1 MPAFIPD
8 EFIQRLLDETDIVSL
23 VDSHIPLNKKGKDH
37 WALCPFCDDGNKPS
51 FSVSQQKQFYYCFRC
66 RASGNAIGFLMN
78 YQSHD
83 FQGAIE
89 ILANNAGLEIPKTGN
104 DKNYEKNKKIFEL
117 NSLATDFYVNNLY
130 KDGSQSEVKNYL
142 LNRGINE
149 ETIKTFQ
156 IGFAPKGWDNLSTF
170 FKKNL
175 DPELQK
181 VDAGLFKISEK
192 NNKLYDVFR
201 NRIIFPIKSHRDQ
214 IIGFGGR
221 VIDPADNPKYL
232 NSSDSDIFKKGR
244 ELYGL
249 SEILKNK
256 KRINR
261 IVVVEGYTDVLS
273 LFSNDMNY
281 AVATLG
287 IATSKVHIDKLF
299 THVDEV
305 IFCFDGDDAGVKAAE
320 SALNISLSGLRD
332 GKKIKF
338 MFLPEGEDPSSLLEK
353 EGKEE
358 FEKRMEN
365 SKVLSEY
372 LFENILKKY
381 DDSIESKA
389 SAMKEFLDIT
399 QLMPS
404 SNFKKI
410 MFQEFSKKLG
420 VELEEIKQPE
430 RQKEPDARMKKNQV
444 KEEKLELDKVSKS
457 IIKVLIDSPNLS
469 SLPALD
475 IFLEQDSFMS
485 KFLNFLRSKENLT
498 FPMILQAF
506 EGKKQFLIDLAE
518 DENLIAPNESKE
530 YLIQAVNFLM
540 KNDKENLLSQLKE
553 KYENDSLSDE
563 EKIELKKLLMNKFDD
578 LDARELVLLK
588 NI

>member
-1 MPAFIPD
+1 MAAFIPD

-37 WALCPFCDDGNKPS
+37 WALCPFCDDGSKPS

-104 DKNYEKNKKIFEL
+104 NKNYEKNKKIFEL
-117 NSLATDFYVNNLY
+117 NTLATDFYVKNLFR
-130 KDGSQSEVKNYL
+130 DENEFDVKNYL

-156 IGFAPKGWDNLSTF
+156 LGFAPKGWDNLSTF
-170 FKKNL
+170 FKKTL
-175 DPELQK
+175 DSELQQ
-181 VDAGLFKISEK
+181 VDAGLFKTSEK
-192 NNKLYDVFR
+192 NNKVYDVFR
-201 NRIIFPIKSHRDQ
+201 NRIIFPIKSQRGQ

-221 VIDPADNPKYL
+221 VIDSTDNPKYL
-232 NSSDSDIFKKGR
+232 NSSDSEVFKKGR

-256 KRINR
+256 KRTNR

-273 LFSNDMNY
+273 LFSNDISY

-287 IATSKVHIDKLF
+287 IATSKAHIDKLF
-299 THVDEV
+299 AHVDEIV
-305 IFCFDGDDAGVKAAE
+305 FCFDGDGAGVKAAE

-358 FEKRMEN
+358 FEKRIEN

-389 SAMKEFLDIT
+389 SAMKEFLDT
-399 QLMPS
+399 MKLMPS

-410 MFQEFSKKLG
+410 LFQEFSKKLG

-430 RQKEPDARMKKNQV
+430 RKREPDVRKTNQAN
-444 KEEKLELDKVSKS
+444 EEKIELDKVSKS
-457 IIKVLIDSPNLS
+457 IIKVLMDSPNLS

-485 KFLNFLRSKENLT
+485 QFLNFLRSKENLT

-518 DENLIAPNESKE
+518 DENLIAPNESE
-530 YLIQAVNFLM
+530 DYLIQAVNFLM
-540 KNDKENLLSQLKE
+540 KNDKENLLSQFKK
-553 KYENDSLSDE
+553 KYENDSISDQD
-563 EKIELKKLLMNKFDD
+563 KIELKKLLMNKFDD
-578 LDARELVLLK
+578 LDDAELNLLK
-588 NI
+588 EI

>member
-1 MPAFIPD
+1 MAAFIPD

-37 WALCPFCDDGNKPS
+37 WALCPFCDDGSKPS

-78 YQSHD
+78 YQSQD

-89 ILANNAGLEIPKTGN
+89 VLANNAGLEIPKTGN
-104 DKNYEKNKKIFEL
+104 NKNYEKNKKIFEL
-117 NSLATDFYVNNLY
+117 NALAADFYVKNLNS
-130 KDGSQSEVKNYL
+130 DEIDPEVKNYL

-156 IGFAPKGWDNLSTF
+156 LGFAPKGWDNLSTF
-170 FKKNL
+170 FKKTL
-175 DPELQK
+175 DSELQQ
-181 VDAGLFKISEK
+181 VDAGLFKTSEK
-192 NNKLYDVFR
+192 NNKVYDVFR
-201 NRIIFPIKSHRDQ
+201 NRIIFPIKSQRGQ

-221 VIDPADNPKYL
+221 VIDSTDNPKYL
-232 NSSDSDIFKKGR
+232 NSSDSEVFKKGR

-256 KRINR
+256 KRTNR
-261 IVVVEGYTDVLS
+261 IIVVEGYTDVLS
-273 LFSNDMNY
+273 LFSNDISY

-287 IATSKVHIDKLF
+287 IATSKAHIDKLF
-299 THVDEV
+299 AHVDEIV
-305 IFCFDGDDAGVKAAE
+305 FCFDGDGAGVKAAE

-358 FEKRMEN
+358 FEKRIEN
-365 SKVLSEY
+365 AKVLSEY

-389 SAMKEFLDIT
+389 SAMKEFLDT
-399 QLMPS
+399 MKLMPS

-410 MFQEFSKKLG
+410 LFQEFSKKLG

-430 RQKEPDARMKKNQV
+430 RKRELDVRKTNQANEG
-444 KEEKLELDKVSKS
+444 KIELDKVSKS
-457 IIKVLIDSPNLS
+457 IIKVLMDSPNLS

-475 IFLEQDSFMS
+475 IFLEQDSFMAQ
-485 KFLNFLRSKENLT
+485 FLNFLRSKENLT

-506 EGKKQFLIDLAE
+506 EGKKQLLIDLAE
-518 DENLIAPNESKE
+518 DENLIAPKESE
-530 YLIQAVNFLM
+530 DYLIQAVNFLM
-540 KNDKENLLSQLKE
+540 KNDKENLLSQLKRN
-553 KYENDSLSDE
+553 YENDSISSQD
-563 EKIELKKLLMNKFDD
+563 KIELKKLLMNKFDD
-578 LDARELVLLK
+578 LDERELMLLK

>member
-117 NSLATDFYVNNLY
+117 NALATDFYVNNLY

-192 NNKLYDVFR
+192 NNKIYDVFR

-305 IFCFDGDDAGVKAAE
+305 IFCFDGDDAGLKAAE

-444 KEEKLELDKVSKS
+444 KEENLELDKVSKS

-553 KYENDSLSDE
+553 KYKNDSLSDQ

>member
-117 NSLATDFYVNNLY
+117 NALATDFYVNNFY

-553 KYENDSLSDE
+553 KYENDSLSDQ

-588 NI
+588 KI

>member
-1 MPAFIPD
+1 MAAFIPD

-23 VDSHIPLNKKGKDH
+23 VDSHVPLNKKGKDH
-37 WALCPFCDDGNKPS
+37 WALCPFCDDGSKPS

-89 ILANNAGLEIPKTGN
+89 ILANNAGLEIPKTGSN
-104 DKNYEKNKKIFEL
+104 KNYEKNKKIFEL
-117 NSLATDFYVNNLY
+117 NTLATDFYVKNLFR
-130 KDGSQSEVKNYL
+130 DENEFDVKNYL

-156 IGFAPKGWDNLSTF
+156 LGFAPKGWDNLSTF
-170 FKKNL
+170 FKKTL
-175 DPELQK
+175 DSELQQ
-181 VDAGLFKISEK
+181 VDAGLFKTSEK
-192 NNKLYDVFR
+192 NNKVYDVFR
-201 NRIIFPIKSHRDQ
+201 NRIIFPIKSQRGQ

-221 VIDPADNPKYL
+221 VVDSTDNPKYL
-232 NSSDSDIFKKGR
+232 NSSDSEVFKKGR

-256 KRINR
+256 KRTNR

-273 LFSNDMNY
+273 LFSNDISY

-287 IATSKVHIDKLF
+287 IATSKAHIDKLF
-299 THVDEV
+299 THVDEIV
-305 IFCFDGDDAGVKAAE
+305 FCFDGDGAGVKAAE

-358 FEKRMEN
+358 FEKRIEN

-389 SAMKEFLDIT
+389 SAMKEFLDT
-399 QLMPS
+399 MKLMLS

-410 MFQEFSKKLG
+410 LFQEFSKKLG

-430 RQKEPDARMKKNQV
+430 RKREPDVRKTNQAN
-444 KEEKLELDKVSKS
+444 EEKIELDKVSKS
-457 IIKVLIDSPNLS
+457 IIKVLMDSPNLS

-475 IFLEQDSFMS
+475 IFLEQDSFMAQ
-485 KFLNFLRSKENLT
+485 FLNFLRSKEYLT
-498 FPMILQAF
+498 FPMFLQAF

-518 DENLIAPNESKE
+518 DENLIAPNESE
-530 YLIQAVNFLM
+530 DYLIQAVNFLK
-540 KNDKENLLSQLKE
+540 KNDKENLLSQLKR
-553 KYENDSLSDE
+553 KYENDSISDQD
-563 EKIELKKLLMNKFDD
+563 KIELKKLLMNKFDD
-578 LDARELVLLK
+578 LDERELTLLK

>member
-117 NSLATDFYVNNLY
+117 NALATDFYVNNLY

-192 NNKLYDVFR
+192 NNKIYDVFR

-221 VIDPADNPKYL
+221 VIDPTDNPKYL

-389 SAMKEFLDIT
+389 SAMKEFLDIM

-553 KYENDSLSDE
+553 KYKNDSLSDQ

>member
-1 MPAFIPD
+1 MAAFIPD

-23 VDSHIPLNKKGKDH
+23 VDSHVPLNKKGKDH
-37 WALCPFCDDGNKPS
+37 WALCPFCDDGSKPS

-104 DKNYEKNKKIFEL
+104 NKNYEKNKKIFEL
-117 NSLATDFYVNNLY
+117 NTLATDFYVKNLFR
-130 KDGSQSEVKNYL
+130 DENEFDVKNYL

-156 IGFAPKGWDNLSTF
+156 LGFAPKGWDNLSTF
-170 FKKNL
+170 FKKTL
-175 DPELQK
+175 DSELQQ
-181 VDAGLFKISEK
+181 VDAGLFKTSEK
-192 NNKLYDVFR
+192 NNKVYDVFR
-201 NRIIFPIKSHRDQ
+201 NRIIFPIKSQRGQ

-221 VIDPADNPKYL
+221 VIDSTDNPKYL
-232 NSSDSDIFKKGR
+232 NSSDSEVFKKGR

-256 KRINR
+256 KRTNR

-273 LFSNDMNY
+273 LFSNDISY

-287 IATSKVHIDKLF
+287 IATSKAHIDKLF
-299 THVDEV
+299 AHVDEIV
-305 IFCFDGDDAGVKAAE
+305 FCFDGDGAGVKAAE

-332 GKKIKF
+332 GKKIRF

-358 FEKRMEN
+358 FEKRIEN

-389 SAMKEFLDIT
+389 SAMKEFLDT
-399 QLMPS
+399 MKLMPS

-410 MFQEFSKKLG
+410 LFQEFSKKLG

-430 RQKEPDARMKKNQV
+430 RKRESDVRKTNQAN
-444 KEEKLELDKVSKS
+444 EEKIELDKVSKS
-457 IIKVLIDSPNLS
+457 IIKVLMDSPNLS

-475 IFLEQDSFMS
+475 IFLEQDSFMAQ
-485 KFLNFLRSKENLT
+485 FLNFLRSKENLT

-518 DENLIAPNESKE
+518 DENLIAPNESE
-530 YLIQAVNFLM
+530 DYLIQAVNFLK
-540 KNDKENLLSQLKE
+540 KNDKENLLSQLKR
-553 KYENDSLSDE
+553 KYENDSISDQD
-563 EKIELKKLLMNKFDD
+563 KIELKKLLMNKFDD
-578 LDARELVLLK
+578 LDERELTLLK

>member
-1 MPAFIPD
+1 MAAFIPD

-23 VDSHIPLNKKGKDH
+23 VDSHVPLNKKGKDH
-37 WALCPFCDDGNKPS
+37 WALCPFCDDGSKPS

-89 ILANNAGLEIPKTGN
+89 ILANNAGLEIPKTGSN
-104 DKNYEKNKKIFEL
+104 KNYEKNKKIFEL
-117 NSLATDFYVNNLY
+117 NALATDFYVKNLFRD
-130 KDGSQSEVKNYL
+130 KNEFDVKNYL

-156 IGFAPKGWDNLSTF
+156 LGFAPKGWDNLSTF
-170 FKKNL
+170 FKKTL
-175 DPELQK
+175 DSELQQ
-181 VDAGLFKISEK
+181 VDAGLFKTSEK
-192 NNKLYDVFR
+192 NNKVYDVFR
-201 NRIIFPIKSHRDQ
+201 NRIIFPIKSQRGQ

-221 VIDPADNPKYL
+221 VIDSTDNPKYL
-232 NSSDSDIFKKGR
+232 NSSDSEVFKKGR

-256 KRINR
+256 KRTNR

-273 LFSNDMNY
+273 LFSNDISY

-287 IATSKVHIDKLF
+287 IATSKAHIDKLF
-299 THVDEV
+299 AHVDEIV
-305 IFCFDGDDAGVKAAE
+305 FCFDGDGAGVKAAE

-332 GKKIKF
+332 GKKIRF

-358 FEKRMEN
+358 FEKRIEN

-389 SAMKEFLDIT
+389 SAMKEFLDT
-399 QLMPS
+399 MKLMPS

-410 MFQEFSKKLG
+410 LFQEFSKKLG

-430 RQKEPDARMKKNQV
+430 RKRESDVRKTNQAN
-444 KEEKLELDKVSKS
+444 EEKIELDKVSKS
-457 IIKVLIDSPNLS
+457 IIKVLMDSPNLS

-475 IFLEQDSFMS
+475 IFLEQDSFMAQ
-485 KFLNFLRSKENLT
+485 FLNFLRSKENLT

-518 DENLIAPNESKE
+518 DENLIAPNESE
-530 YLIQAVNFLM
+530 DYLIQAVNFLK

-553 KYENDSLSDE
+553 KYENDSISDQD
-563 EKIELKKLLMNKFDD
+563 KIELKKLLMNKFDD
-578 LDARELVLLK
+578 LDELELMLLK
-588 NI
+588 KI

>member
-117 NSLATDFYVNNLY
+117 NALATDFYVNNLY

-192 NNKLYDVFR
+192 NNKIYDVFR

-444 KEEKLELDKVSKS
+444 KEENLELDKVSKS

-485 KFLNFLRSKENLT
+485 KFLNFMRSKENLT

-553 KYENDSLSDE
+553 KYENDSLSDH

>member
-1 MPAFIPD
+1 MSAFIPD

-117 NSLATDFYVNNLY
+117 NALATDFYVNNLY

-192 NNKLYDVFR
+192 NNKIYDVFR

-221 VIDPADNPKYL
+221 VIDPTDNPKYL

-444 KEEKLELDKVSKS
+444 KEENLELDKVSKS

-553 KYENDSLSDE
+553 KYKNDSLSDQ

>member
-1 MPAFIPD
+1 MAAFIPD

-37 WALCPFCDDGNKPS
+37 WALCPFCDDGSKPS

-104 DKNYEKNKKIFEL
+104 NKNHEKNKKIFEL
-117 NSLATDFYVNNLY
+117 NALATDFYVKNLS
-130 KDGSQSEVKNYL
+130 KNENEAEVKNYL
-142 LNRGINE
+142 LKRGINE

-156 IGFAPKGWDNLSTF
+156 LGFAPKGWDNLSRF
-170 FKKNL
+170 FKKTL
-175 DPELQK
+175 DSELQQ

-192 NNKLYDVFR
+192 NNKVYDVFR
-201 NRIIFPIKSHRDQ
+201 HRIIFPIKSQRGQ

-221 VIDPADNPKYL
+221 VIDSTDNPKYL
-232 NSSDSDIFKKGR
+232 NSSDSEVFKKGR

-249 SEILKNK
+249 SEILKSK
-256 KRINR
+256 ERTNR
-261 IVVVEGYTDVLS
+261 IIVVEGYTDVLS
-273 LFSNDMNY
+273 LFSNDISY

-299 THVDEV
+299 SHVDEI
-305 IFCFDGDDAGVKAAE
+305 IFCFDGDGAGVKAAE
-320 SALNISLSGLRD
+320 SALNVSLSVLRD

-353 EGKEE
+353 EGKKE
-358 FEKRMEN
+358 FENRIEN

-389 SAMKEFLDIT
+389 SAMKEFLDT
-399 QLMPS
+399 MKLMPS

-410 MFQEFSKKLG
+410 LFQEFSKKLG

-430 RQKEPDARMKKNQV
+430 RQRKSDVRKKNQAM
-444 KEEKLELDKVSKS
+444 EEKIELDKVSKS
-457 IIKVLIDSPNLS
+457 IIKVLMDAPNLS

-475 IFLEQDSFMS
+475 IFLEEDSFMAQ
-485 KFLNFLRSKENLT
+485 FLNFLRSKENLT

-518 DENLIAPNESKE
+518 DENLIAPNESE
-530 YLIQAVNFLM
+530 DYLIQAVNFLM
-540 KNDKENLLSQLKE
+540 KNDKENLLSQFKK
-553 KYENDSLSDE
+553 KYENDSISDQD
-563 EKIELKKLLMNKFDD
+563 KIELKKLLMNKFDD
-578 LDARELVLLK
+578 LDDAELNLLK
-588 NI
+588 EI

>member
-117 NSLATDFYVNNLY
+117 NALATDFYVNNLY

-192 NNKLYDVFR
+192 NNKIYDVFR

-221 VIDPADNPKYL
+221 VIDPTDNPKYL

-305 IFCFDGDDAGVKAAE
+305 IFCFDGDDAGLKAAE

-444 KEEKLELDKVSKS
+444 KEENLELDKVSKS

-553 KYENDSLSDE
+553 KYKNDSLSDQ

>member
-117 NSLATDFYVNNLY
+117 NALATDFYVNNLY

-457 IIKVLIDSPNLS
+457 IIKVLVDSPNLS

-553 KYENDSLSDE
+553 KYENDSLSDQ

>member
-1 MPAFIPD
+1 M
-8 EFIQRLLDETDIVSL
+8 
-23 VDSHIPLNKKGKDH
+23 
-37 WALCPFCDDGNKPS
+37 
-51 FSVSQQKQFYYCFRC
+51 
-66 RASGNAIGFLMN
+66 NA
-78 YQSHD
+78 
-83 FQGAIE
+83 
-89 ILANNAGLEIPKTGN
+89 
-104 DKNYEKNKKIFEL
+104 
-117 NSLATDFYVNNLY
+117 LATDFYVNNLY

-372 LFENILKKY
+372 
-381 DDSIESKA
+381 
-389 SAMKEFLDIT
+389 
-399 QLMPS
+399 
-404 SNFKKI
+404 FKKI
-410 MFQEFSKKLG
+410 
-420 VELEEIKQPE
+420 
-430 RQKEPDARMKKNQV
+430 
-444 KEEKLELDKVSKS
+444 
-457 IIKVLIDSPNLS
+457 
-469 SLPALD
+469 
-475 IFLEQDSFMS
+475 
-485 KFLNFLRSKENLT
+485 
-498 FPMILQAF
+498 
-506 EGKKQFLIDLAE
+506 
-518 DENLIAPNESKE
+518 
-530 YLIQAVNFLM
+530 
-540 KNDKENLLSQLKE
+540 
-553 KYENDSLSDE
+553 
-563 EKIELKKLLMNKFDD
+563 
-578 LDARELVLLK
+578 
-588 NI
+588 

>member
-117 NSLATDFYVNNLY
+117 NALATDFYVNNLY

-192 NNKLYDVFR
+192 NNKIYDVFR

-221 VIDPADNPKYL
+221 VIDPTDNPKYL

-404 SNFKKI
+404 TNFKKI

-444 KEEKLELDKVSKS
+444 KEENLELDKVSKS

-553 KYENDSLSDE
+553 KYKNDSLSDQ

>member
-1 MPAFIPD
+1 MPPFIPD

-117 NSLATDFYVNNLY
+117 NALATDFYVNNLY

-192 NNKLYDVFR
+192 NNKIYDVFR

-221 VIDPADNPKYL
+221 VIDPTDNPKYL

>member
-117 NSLATDFYVNNLY
+117 NALATDFYVNNLY

-192 NNKLYDVFR
+192 NNKIYDVFR

-221 VIDPADNPKYL
+221 VIDPTDNPKYL

-553 KYENDSLSDE
+553 KYENDSLSDH

>member
-1 MPAFIPD
+1 MAAFIPD

-23 VDSHIPLNKKGKDH
+23 VDSHVPLNKKGKDH
-37 WALCPFCDDGNKPS
+37 WALCPFCDDGSKPS

-89 ILANNAGLEIPKTGN
+89 ILANNAGLEIPKTGSN
-104 DKNYEKNKKIFEL
+104 KNYEKNKKIFEL
-117 NSLATDFYVNNLY
+117 NTLATDFYVKNLFR
-130 KDGSQSEVKNYL
+130 DENEFDVKNYL

-156 IGFAPKGWDNLSTF
+156 LGFAPKGWDNLSTF
-170 FKKNL
+170 FKKTL
-175 DPELQK
+175 DSELQQ
-181 VDAGLFKISEK
+181 VDAGLFKTSEK
-192 NNKLYDVFR
+192 NNKVYDVFR
-201 NRIIFPIKSHRDQ
+201 NRIIFPIKSQRGQ

-221 VIDPADNPKYL
+221 VIDSTDNPKYL
-232 NSSDSDIFKKGR
+232 NSSDSEVFKKGR

-256 KRINR
+256 KRTNR
-261 IVVVEGYTDVLS
+261 IIVVEGYTDVLS
-273 LFSNDMNY
+273 LFSNDISY

-287 IATSKVHIDKLF
+287 IATSKAHIDKLF
-299 THVDEV
+299 AHVDEIV
-305 IFCFDGDDAGVKAAE
+305 FCFDGDGAGVKAAE

-358 FEKRMEN
+358 FEKRIEN

-389 SAMKEFLDIT
+389 SAMKEFLDT
-399 QLMPS
+399 MKLMPS

-410 MFQEFSKKLG
+410 LFQEFSKKLG

-430 RQKEPDARMKKNQV
+430 RKREPDVRKTNQAN
-444 KEEKLELDKVSKS
+444 EEKIELDKVSKS
-457 IIKVLIDSPNLS
+457 IIKVLMDSPNLS

-475 IFLEQDSFMS
+475 IFLEQDSFMAQ
-485 KFLNFLRSKENLT
+485 FLNFLRSKENLT

-518 DENLIAPNESKE
+518 DENLIAPNESE
-530 YLIQAVNFLM
+530 DYLIQAVNFLK
-540 KNDKENLLSQLKE
+540 KNDKENLLSQLKRR
-553 KYENDSLSDE
+553 YENDSISDQD
-563 EKIELKKLLMNKFDD
+563 KIELKKLLMNKFDD
-578 LDARELVLLK
+578 LDERELTLLK

>member
-1 MPAFIPD
+1 MAAFIPD

-23 VDSHIPLNKKGKDH
+23 VDSHVPLNKKGKDH
-37 WALCPFCDDGNKPS
+37 WALCPFCDDGSKPS

-89 ILANNAGLEIPKTGN
+89 ILANNAGLEIPKTGSN
-104 DKNYEKNKKIFEL
+104 KNYEKNKKIFEL
-117 NSLATDFYVNNLY
+117 NTLATDFYVKNLFR
-130 KDGSQSEVKNYL
+130 DENEFDVKNYL

-156 IGFAPKGWDNLSTF
+156 LGFAPKGWDNLSTF
-170 FKKNL
+170 FKKTL
-175 DPELQK
+175 DSELQQ
-181 VDAGLFKISEK
+181 VDAGLFKTSEK
-192 NNKLYDVFR
+192 NNKVYDVFR
-201 NRIIFPIKSHRDQ
+201 NRIIFPIKSQRGQ

-221 VIDPADNPKYL
+221 VIDSTDNPKYL
-232 NSSDSDIFKKGR
+232 NSSDSEVFKKGR

-256 KRINR
+256 KSTNR

-273 LFSNDMNY
+273 LFSNDISY

-287 IATSKVHIDKLF
+287 IATSKAHIDKLF
-299 THVDEV
+299 AHVDEIV
-305 IFCFDGDDAGVKAAE
+305 FCFDGDGAGVKAAE

-358 FEKRMEN
+358 FEKRIEN

-389 SAMKEFLDIT
+389 SAMKEFLDT
-399 QLMPS
+399 MKLMPS

-410 MFQEFSKKLG
+410 LFQEFSKKLG

-430 RQKEPDARMKKNQV
+430 RKREPDVRKTNQAN
-444 KEEKLELDKVSKS
+444 EEKIELDKVSKS
-457 IIKVLIDSPNLS
+457 IIKVLMDSPNLS

-475 IFLEQDSFMS
+475 IFLEQDSFMAQ
-485 KFLNFLRSKENLT
+485 FLNFLRSKENLT

-518 DENLIAPNESKE
+518 DENLIAPNESE
-530 YLIQAVNFLM
+530 DYLIQAVNFLK
-540 KNDKENLLSQLKE
+540 KNDKENLLSQLKR
-553 KYENDSLSDE
+553 KYENDSISDQD
-563 EKIELKKLLMNKFDD
+563 KIELKKLLMNKFDD
-578 LDARELVLLK
+578 LDELELMLLK
-588 NI
+588 KI

>member
-1 MPAFIPD
+1 MAAFIPD

-117 NSLATDFYVNNLY
+117 NALATDFYVNNLY

-192 NNKLYDVFR
+192 NNKIYDVFR

-221 VIDPADNPKYL
+221 VIDPTDNPKYL

-444 KEEKLELDKVSKS
+444 KEENLELDKVSKS

-553 KYENDSLSDE
+553 KYKNDSLSDQ

-578 LDARELVLLK
+578 LDAQELVLLK

>member
-1 MPAFIPD
+1 MAAFIPD

-37 WALCPFCDDGNKPS
+37 WALCPFCDDGSKPS

-104 DKNYEKNKKIFEL
+104 NKNYEKNKKIIEL
-117 NSLATDFYVNNLY
+117 NTLAADFYVKNLL
-130 KDGSQSEVKNYL
+130 KDGNESEVKNYL

-553 KYENDSLSDE
+553 KYENDSLSGQ

>member
-117 NSLATDFYVNNLY
+117 NALATDFYVNNLY

-192 NNKLYDVFR
+192 NNKIYDVFR

-221 VIDPADNPKYL
+221 VIDPTDNPKYL

-287 IATSKVHIDKLF
+287 IATSKFHIDKLF

-305 IFCFDGDDAGVKAAE
+305 IFCFDGDDAGLKAAE

-430 RQKEPDARMKKNQV
+430 RQKKLDVRMKKNQV

-553 KYENDSLSDE
+553 KYKNNSNYFINKLALGDE
-563 EKIELKKLLMNKFDD
+563 DN
-578 LDARELVLLK
+578 LLK
-588 NI
+588 LNVLILNKSFL

>member
-1 MPAFIPD
+1 MAAFIPD

-23 VDSHIPLNKKGKDH
+23 VDSHVPLNKKGKDH
-37 WALCPFCDDGNKPS
+37 WALCPFCDDGSKPS

-89 ILANNAGLEIPKTGN
+89 ILANNAGLEIPKTGSN
-104 DKNYEKNKKIFEL
+104 KNYEKNKKIFEL
-117 NSLATDFYVNNLY
+117 NALATDFYVKNLFRD
-130 KDGSQSEVKNYL
+130 KNEFDVKNYL

-156 IGFAPKGWDNLSTF
+156 LGFAPKGWDNLSTF
-170 FKKNL
+170 FKKTL
-175 DPELQK
+175 DSELQQ
-181 VDAGLFKISEK
+181 VDAGLFKTSEK
-192 NNKLYDVFR
+192 NNKVYDVFR
-201 NRIIFPIKSHRDQ
+201 NRIIFPIKSQRGQ

-221 VIDPADNPKYL
+221 VIDSTDNPKYL
-232 NSSDSDIFKKGR
+232 NSSDSEVFKKGR

-256 KRINR
+256 KRTNR

-273 LFSNDMNY
+273 LFSNDISY

-287 IATSKVHIDKLF
+287 IATSKAHIDKLF
-299 THVDEV
+299 AHVDEIV
-305 IFCFDGDDAGVKAAE
+305 FCFDGDGAGVKAAE

-332 GKKIKF
+332 GKNIRF
-338 MFLPEGEDPSSLLEK
+338 MFLPDGEDPSSLLEK

-358 FEKRMEN
+358 FEKRIEN

-389 SAMKEFLDIT
+389 SAMKEFLDT
-399 QLMPS
+399 MKLMPS

-410 MFQEFSKKLG
+410 LFQEFSKKLG

-430 RQKEPDARMKKNQV
+430 RKRESDVRKTNQAN
-444 KEEKLELDKVSKS
+444 EEKIELDKVSKS
-457 IIKVLIDSPNLS
+457 IIKVLMDSPNLS

-475 IFLEQDSFMS
+475 IFLEQDSFMAQ
-485 KFLNFLRSKENLT
+485 FLNFLRSKENLT

-518 DENLIAPNESKE
+518 DENLIAPNESE
-530 YLIQAVNFLM
+530 DYLIQAVNFLK
-540 KNDKENLLSQLKE
+540 KNDKENLLSQLKR
-553 KYENDSLSDE
+553 KYENDSISDQD
-563 EKIELKKLLMNKFDD
+563 KIELKKLLMNKFDD
-578 LDARELVLLK
+578 LDERELTLLK

>member
-1 MPAFIPD
+1 MAAFIPD

-23 VDSHIPLNKKGKDH
+23 VDSHIPLNKRGKDH
-37 WALCPFCDDGNKPS
+37 WALCPFCDDGSKPS

-104 DKNYEKNKKIFEL
+104 NKNYEKNKKIFEL
-117 NSLATDFYVNNLY
+117 NALATDFYVKNLS
-130 KDGSQSEVKNYL
+130 KNENEAEVKNYL
-142 LNRGINE
+142 LKRGINE

-156 IGFAPKGWDNLSTF
+156 LGFAPKGWDNLSRF
-170 FKKNL
+170 FKKTL
-175 DPELQK
+175 DSELQQ

-192 NNKLYDVFR
+192 NNKVYDVFR
-201 NRIIFPIKSHRDQ
+201 HRIIFPIKSQRGQ

-221 VIDPADNPKYL
+221 VIDSTDNPKYL
-232 NSSDSDIFKKGR
+232 NSSDSEVFKKGR

-249 SEILKNK
+249 SEILKSK
-256 KRINR
+256 KRTNR
-261 IVVVEGYTDVLS
+261 IIVVEGYTDVLS
-273 LFSNDMNY
+273 LFSNDISY

-299 THVDEV
+299 SHVDEI
-305 IFCFDGDDAGVKAAE
+305 IFCFDGDGAGVKAAE
-320 SALNISLSGLRD
+320 SALNVSLSVLRD

-353 EGKEE
+353 EGKKE
-358 FEKRMEN
+358 FENRIEN

-389 SAMKEFLDIT
+389 SAMKEFLDT
-399 QLMPS
+399 MKLMPS

-410 MFQEFSKKLG
+410 LFQEFSKKLG

-430 RQKEPDARMKKNQV
+430 RKREPDVRKTNQAN
-444 KEEKLELDKVSKS
+444 EEKIELDKVSKS
-457 IIKVLIDSPNLS
+457 IIKVLMDSPNLS

-475 IFLEQDSFMS
+475 IFLEQDSFMAQ
-485 KFLNFLRSKENLT
+485 FLNFLRSKENLT

-518 DENLIAPNESKE
+518 DENLIAPNESE
-530 YLIQAVNFLM
+530 DYLIQAVNFLM
-540 KNDKENLLSQLKE
+540 KNNKENLLSQLKR
-553 KYENDSLSDE
+553 KYENDSISDQD
-563 EKIELKKLLMNKFDD
+563 KIELKKLLMNKFDD
-578 LDARELVLLK
+578 LDERELMLLK

>member
-117 NSLATDFYVNNLY
+117 NALATDFYVNNLY

-192 NNKLYDVFR
+192 NNKIYDVFR

-221 VIDPADNPKYL
+221 VIDPTDNPKYL

-444 KEEKLELDKVSKS
+444 KEEVLELDKVSKS

-553 KYENDSLSDE
+553 KYKNDSLSDQ

>member
-117 NSLATDFYVNNLY
+117 NALATDFYVNNLY

-192 NNKLYDVFR
+192 NNKIYDVFR

-221 VIDPADNPKYL
+221 VIDPTDNPKYL

-444 KEEKLELDKVSKS
+444 KEENLELDKVSKS

-553 KYENDSLSDE
+553 KHENDSLSDQ

>member
-1 MPAFIPD
+1 MAAFIPD

-23 VDSHIPLNKKGKDH
+23 VDSHVPLNKKGKDH
-37 WALCPFCDDGNKPS
+37 WALCPFCDDGSKPS

-89 ILANNAGLEIPKTGN
+89 ILANNAGLEIPKTGSN
-104 DKNYEKNKKIFEL
+104 KNYEKNKKIFEL
-117 NSLATDFYVNNLY
+117 NTLATDFYVKNLFR
-130 KDGSQSEVKNYL
+130 DENEFDVKNYL

-156 IGFAPKGWDNLSTF
+156 LGFAPKGWDNLSTF
-170 FKKNL
+170 FKKTL
-175 DPELQK
+175 DSELQQ
-181 VDAGLFKISEK
+181 VDAGLFKTSEK
-192 NNKLYDVFR
+192 NNKVYDVFR
-201 NRIIFPIKSHRDQ
+201 NRIIFPIKSQRGQ

-221 VIDPADNPKYL
+221 VIDSTDNPKYL
-232 NSSDSDIFKKGR
+232 NSSDSEVFKKGR

-256 KRINR
+256 KRTNR

-273 LFSNDMNY
+273 LFSNDISY

-287 IATSKVHIDKLF
+287 IATSKAHIDKLF
-299 THVDEV
+299 AHVDEIV
-305 IFCFDGDDAGVKAAE
+305 FCFDGDGAGVKAAE

-332 GKKIKF
+332 GKKIRF

-358 FEKRMEN
+358 FEKRIEN

-389 SAMKEFLDIT
+389 SAMKEFLDT
-399 QLMPS
+399 MKLMPS

-410 MFQEFSKKLG
+410 LFQEFSKKLG

-430 RQKEPDARMKKNQV
+430 RKREPDVRKTNQAN
-444 KEEKLELDKVSKS
+444 EEKIELDKVSKS
-457 IIKVLIDSPNLS
+457 IIKVLMDSPNLS

-475 IFLEQDSFMS
+475 IFLEQDSFMAQ
-485 KFLNFLRSKENLT
+485 FLNFLRSKENLT

-518 DENLIAPNESKE
+518 DENLIAPNESE
-530 YLIQAVNFLM
+530 DYLIQAVNFLK
-540 KNDKENLLSQLKE
+540 KNNKENLLSQLKR
-553 KYENDSLSDE
+553 KYENDSISDQD
-563 EKIELKKLLMNKFDD
+563 KIELKKLLMNKFDD
-578 LDARELVLLK
+578 LDERELTLLK

>member
-117 NSLATDFYVNNLY
+117 NALATDFYVNNLY

-192 NNKLYDVFR
+192 NNKIYDVFR

-221 VIDPADNPKYL
+221 VIDPTDNPKYL

-287 IATSKVHIDKLF
+287 IATSKFHIDKLF

-444 KEEKLELDKVSKS
+444 KEENLELDKVSKS

-553 KYENDSLSDE
+553 KYENDSLSDQ

>member
-1 MPAFIPD
+1 MPPFIPD

-117 NSLATDFYVNNLY
+117 NALATDFYVNNLY

-221 VIDPADNPKYL
+221 VIDPTDNPKYL

-553 KYENDSLSDE
+553 KYENDSLSDQ

>member
-1 MPAFIPD
+1 MAAFIPD

-37 WALCPFCDDGNKPS
+37 WALCPFCDDGSKPS

-78 YQSHD
+78 YQSQD

-89 ILANNAGLEIPKTGN
+89 VLANNAGLEIPKTGN
-104 DKNYEKNKKIFEL
+104 NKNYEKNKKIFEL
-117 NSLATDFYVNNLY
+117 NALAADFYVKNLNS
-130 KDGSQSEVKNYL
+130 DEIEPEVKNYL

-156 IGFAPKGWDNLSTF
+156 LGFAPKGWDNLSTF
-170 FKKNL
+170 FKKTL
-175 DPELQK
+175 DSELQQ

-192 NNKLYDVFR
+192 NKKIYDVFR
-201 NRIIFPIKSHRDQ
+201 HRIIFPIKSQRGQ

-221 VIDPADNPKYL
+221 VIDSTDNPKYL
-232 NSSDSDIFKKGR
+232 NSSDSEVFKKGR

-249 SEILKNK
+249 SEILKSK

-273 LFSNDMNY
+273 LFSNDICY

-299 THVDEV
+299 SHVDEI
-305 IFCFDGDDAGVKAAE
+305 IFCFDGDGAGVKAAE

-358 FEKRMEN
+358 FEKRIEN

-381 DDSIESKA
+381 DNSIESKA
-389 SAMKEFLDIT
+389 SAMKEFLDT
-399 QLMPS
+399 MKLMPS

-410 MFQEFSKKLG
+410 LFQEFSKKLG

-430 RQKEPDARMKKNQV
+430 RKKELDVRKTNQAN
-444 KEEKLELDKVSKS
+444 EEKIELDKVSKS
-457 IIKVLIDSPNLS
+457 IIKVLMDSPNLS

-475 IFLEQDSFMS
+475 IFLEQDSFMAQ
-485 KFLNFLRSKENLT
+485 FLSFLRSKENLT

-518 DENLIAPNESKE
+518 DENLIAPNESE
-530 YLIQAVNFLM
+530 NYLIQAVNFLM
-540 KNDKENLLSQLKE
+540 KNDKENLLTQLKR
-553 KYENDSLSDE
+553 KYENDSISDQD
-563 EKIELKKLLMNKFDD
+563 KIELKKLLMNKFDD
-578 LDARELVLLK
+578 LDDIELNLLK
-588 NI
+588 EI

>member
-117 NSLATDFYVNNLY
+117 NALATDFYVNNLY

-221 VIDPADNPKYL
+221 VIDPTDNPKYL

-553 KYENDSLSDE
+553 KYKNDSLSDQ

>member
-117 NSLATDFYVNNLY
+117 NALATDFYVNNLY

-192 NNKLYDVFR
+192 NNKIYDVFR

-221 VIDPADNPKYL
+221 VIDPTDNPKYL

-430 RQKEPDARMKKNQV
+430 RQKEPDARMKKKQV
-444 KEEKLELDKVSKS
+444 KEENLELDKVSKS

-553 KYENDSLSDE
+553 KYKNDSLSDQ

>member
-117 NSLATDFYVNNLY
+117 NALATDFYVNNLY

-353 EGKEE
+353 EGKAE

-553 KYENDSLSDE
+553 KYENDSLSDQ

>member
-1 MPAFIPD
+1 MAAFIPD

-37 WALCPFCDDGNKPS
+37 WALCPFCDDGSKPS

-104 DKNYEKNKKIFEL
+104 NKNYEKNKKIFEL
-117 NSLATDFYVNNLY
+117 NALATDFYVKNLS
-130 KDGSQSEVKNYL
+130 KNENESEVKNYL
-142 LNRGINE
+142 LKRGINE
-149 ETIKTFQ
+149 KTIKTFQ
-156 IGFAPKGWDNLSTF
+156 LGFAPKGWDNLSRF
-170 FKKNL
+170 FKKTL
-175 DPELQK
+175 DSELQQ

-192 NNKLYDVFR
+192 NNKVYDVFR
-201 NRIIFPIKSHRDQ
+201 HRIIFPIKSQRGQ

-221 VIDPADNPKYL
+221 VIDSTDNPKYL
-232 NSSDSDIFKKGR
+232 NSSDSEVFKKGR

-249 SEILKNK
+249 SEILKSK
-256 KRINR
+256 KRTNR
-261 IVVVEGYTDVLS
+261 IIVVEGYTDVLS
-273 LFSNDMNY
+273 LFSNDISY

-287 IATSKVHIDKLF
+287 IATSKIHVDKLF
-299 THVDEV
+299 SHVDEI
-305 IFCFDGDDAGVKAAE
+305 IFCFDGDGAGVKAAE

-358 FEKRMEN
+358 FEKRIEN

-381 DDSIESKA
+381 DNSIESKA
-389 SAMKEFLDIT
+389 SAMKEFLDT
-399 QLMPS
+399 MKLMPS

-410 MFQEFSKKLG
+410 LFQEFSKKLG

-430 RQKEPDARMKKNQV
+430 RKRESDVRKTNQAN
-444 KEEKLELDKVSKS
+444 EEKIELDKVSKS
-457 IIKVLIDSPNLS
+457 IIKVLMDSPNLS

-475 IFLEQDSFMS
+475 IFLEQDSFMAQ
-485 KFLNFLRSKENLT
+485 FLNFLRSKENLT

-518 DENLIAPNESKE
+518 DENLIAPHESE
-530 YLIQAVNFLM
+530 NYLIQAVNFLI
-540 KNDKENLLSQLKE
+540 KNDKENLLTQLKR
-553 KYENDSLSDE
+553 KYENDSISDQD
-563 EKIELKKLLMNKFDD
+563 KIELKKLLMNKFDD
-578 LDARELVLLK
+578 LDAAELNLLK
-588 NI
+588 EI

>member
-1 MPAFIPD
+1 MPPFIPD

-117 NSLATDFYVNNLY
+117 NALATDFYVNNLY

-192 NNKLYDVFR
+192 NNKIYDVFR

-221 VIDPADNPKYL
+221 VIDPTDNPKYL

-553 KYENDSLSDE
+553 KYENDSLSDQ